1 MNRKGLGVK
10 LTRQGFEYY
19 FFLRYSQFMRGLGM
33 PYLRWFS
40 FIVGMFCICN
50 LQGQTDSLL
59 RVLKKDM
66 PDTNRVNVLNQL
78 AREFVNDKPD
88 TSIRIA
94 YSAKELAKS
103 TGFNRGLAL
112 ANKNIGMG
120 YYLKGKYLEALA
132 AWDDALKIY
141 TLIGDKRGIANML
154 SNQAAI
160 YYNQGDDAKSLEL
173 DLKSLKISEEIND
186 TNRII
191 SSLNNIGTLNLNKES
206 TYNKALEYFQKA
218 YFLSSKTNKKYEF
231 GTSAGNLGITYFN
244 LKNDEKA
251 LFYLNK
257 AYVALEGTPEL
268 IWTMNYIG
276 KVYSRRKEFNKALI
290 THKKAFDYAKSLDA
304 KLDMTQSLLA
314 LAQTYSAKN
323 EHRLAINS
331 FEEALKIS
339 VPLNFTFEN
348 KEIYEGLKNAYSS
361 LNDYKNAFKYQELF
375 SAIKDTIYNVNTD
388 KKLGLLQF
396 NFDLEKKESQIKLL
410 TKDTELKQKEISRQK
425 IVRNSFIGGF
435 IIVLLF
441 AGIFFKQ
448 RNRIGKE
455 KKRSE
460 DLLLNILPEEVAEEL
475 KEKGEAEARL
485 MEEVTVLFTDFKGFT
500 AMSEKLSP
508 KDLVRDIHE
517 CFSAFDRIMEKYGIE
532 KIKTIGDAYMAAGGI
547 PVEDPDQATNIIKAA
562 FEIRQFIEEGK
573 ARKIANNL
581 PFFEIRIGIHTGPV
595 VAGIVGIKK
604 FAYDIWGDTVNTAS
618 RMESSGEPG
627 KINISSTTYE
637 KVKDQFNCTHRGRIS
652 AKGKG
657 EIDMYFVEPLEA

>member
-1 MNRKGLGVK
+1 MKELGK
-10 LTRQGFEYY
+10 RN
-19 FFLRYSQFMRGLGM
+19 
-33 PYLRWFS
+33 LRWLIFAIS
-40 FIVGMFCICN
+40 FLVCLFEIS
-50 LQGQTDSLL
+50 GQTDSLL
-59 RVLKKDM
+59 RILKTNI
-66 PDTNRVNVLNQL
+66 PDSTRINVLNQL

-94 YSAKELAKS
+94 FSAKELSKAA
-103 TGFNRGLAL
+103 GFNKGLAL

-120 YYLKGKYLEALA
+120 YYFKGDYLEALA
-132 AWDDALKIY
+132 AWEEALNIY
-141 TLIGDKRGIANML
+141 TKIGDRRGIANML

-173 DLKSLKISEEIND
+173 DLKSLKIAEETND
-186 TNRII
+186 TLRVI
-191 SSLNNIGTLNLNKES
+191 SSLNNIGTLYLNKTT
-206 TYNKALEYFQKA
+206 TYNKAIENFKKA
-218 YFLSSKTNKKYEF
+218 YYLSGKINDNQGLGS
-231 GTSAGNLGITYFN
+231 SAVNLGTTYYK
-244 LKNDEKA
+244 LNDDDKS
-251 LFYLNK
+251 LFFLNK
-257 AYVALEGTPEL
+257 AIKALEGTQDI
-268 IWTMNYIG
+268 IWALNYLS
-276 KVYSRRKEFNKALI
+276 KVYSRRQEFD
-290 THKKAFDYAKSLDA
+290 KAFETHYKAIEYSKAVDS
-304 KLDMTQSLLA
+304 KLDLTQSFIS
-314 LAQTYSAKN
+314 LAQTFASKSDFKSSIKSYKN
-323 EHRLAINS
+323 
-331 FEEALKIS
+331 ALFIS
-339 VPLNFTFEN
+339 VPSKFITEN
-348 KEIYEGLKNAYSS
+348 KDIYEGLKNAYSNI
-361 LNDYKNAFKYQELF
+361 NDYKNAYKYQELLL
-375 SAIKDTIYNVNTD
+375 AIKDTIYNVNTD

-396 NFDLEKKESQIKLL
+396 NFDLEKKESKIKLL

-435 IIVLLF
+435 VIVLLF

-455 KKRSE
+455 KKRSDE
-460 DLLLNILPEEVAEEL
+460 LLLNILPEEVAEEL

-627 KINISSTTYE
+627 KVNISSTTYE

-657 EIDMYFVEPLEA
+657 EIDMYFVEPLES

>member
-1 MNRKGLGVK
+1 
-10 LTRQGFEYY
+10 
-19 FFLRYSQFMRGLGM
+19 MRFS
-33 PYLRWFS
+33 RW
-40 FIVGMFCICN
+40 ICLLLVLWN
-50 LQGQTDSLL
+50 CSNSYAAAADSLMRIL
-59 RVLKKDM
+59 NQRI
-66 PDTNRVNVLNQL
+66 PDSTRVNVLNQL
-78 AREFVNDKPD
+78 AREYVNDKPD
-88 TSIRIA
+88 SSIRIA
-94 YSAKELAKS
+94 LSAKELATKI
-103 TGFNRGLAL
+103 GFNRGLAL
-112 ANKNIGMG
+112 ASKNIGMG
-120 YYLKGKYLEALA
+120 HYLKGEYLEALA
-132 AWDDALKIY
+132 AWDEALKRF
-141 TLIGDKRGIANML
+141 TALKDKRGIANML

-160 YYNQGDDAKSLEL
+160 YFNQGDDAKSLEL

-186 TNRII
+186 TLRIVT
-191 SSLNNIGTLNLNKES
+191 SLNNIGTL
-206 TYNKALEYFQKA
+206 
-218 YFLSSKTNKKYEF
+218 
-231 GTSAGNLGITYFN
+231 
-244 LKNDEKA
+244 
-251 LFYLNK
+251 YLNK
-257 AYVALEGTPEL
+257 ANTYPKALENFLKAYALSLKIEDGYLIGTTAL
-268 IWTMNYIG
+268 NIG
-276 KVYSRRKEFNKALI
+276 ETYYKLNDDNKALVYLEESL
-290 THKKAFDYAKSLDA
+290 KAFDGTPDLPSALNYMGRVYTRKKEFSKAFVTHEKAFEYSKNLDT
-304 KLDMTQSLLA
+304 KLDMAQSLIG
-314 LAQTYSAKN
+314 LAQSHSANSAFKLAVEYYKN
-323 EHRLAINS
+323 
-331 FEEALKIS
+331 ALEIS
-339 VPLNFTFEN
+339 GPLNFTAEN
-348 KEIYEGLKNAYSS
+348 KEIYEGLKNTYSS
-361 LNDYKNAFKYQELF
+361 LNDFKNAFKYQELLL
-375 SAIKDTIYNVNTD
+375 AIKDTIYNVNTD

-396 NFDLEKKESQIKLL
+396 NFDLEKKESKIKLL

-435 IIVLLF
+435 VIVLLF
-441 AGIFFKQ
+441 AGVFFKQ

-455 KKRSE
+455 KKRSDE
-460 DLLLNILPEEVAEEL
+460 LLLNILPAEVAEEL

-573 ARKIANNL
+573 ARKIANDL

-627 KINISSTTYE
+627 KVNISSTTYE

-657 EIDMYFVEPLEA
+657 EIDMYFVEPMA